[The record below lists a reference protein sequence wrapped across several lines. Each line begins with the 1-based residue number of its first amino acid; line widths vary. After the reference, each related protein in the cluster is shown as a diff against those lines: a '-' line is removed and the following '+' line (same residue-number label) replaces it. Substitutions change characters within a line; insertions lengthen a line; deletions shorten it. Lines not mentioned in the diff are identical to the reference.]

1 MSDQSQDIK
10 VPDFQWKLGT
20 CIVCGKQFHH
30 LKKNP
35 PRTCSNG
42 DCKYKYQYKID
53 RHTWADYQPTLFE
66 SAETSSK

>member
-1 MSDQSQDIK
+1 MHDSSNEIK

-20 CIVCGKQFHH
+20 CTVCGKQFRH

-42 DCKYKYQYKID
+42 DCRYKYQYKID
-53 RHTWADYQPTLFE
+53 RHLWADYQPTLFE
-66 SAETSSK
+66 AAGPRT